1 MEPSPRAFKANAR
14 EAVQDPQL
22 KRALAHVKV
31 GFIGKRAKAAARL
44 PEFEALRDAARD
56 IKTHTLDHLD
66 LYLERYEERVIAQGG
81 QVHWCPSAEDA
92 RAAVLN
98 ICRRVGAKTVTKG
111 KSMISEEIDL
121 NQHLE
126 ANGIIPVAASRLRR
140 GGLV

>member
-56 IKTHTLDHLD
+56 IKVHTLDHLD
-66 LYLERYEERVIAQGG
+66 LYLERYE
-81 QVHWCPSAEDA
+81 
-92 RAAVLN
+92 
-98 ICRRVGAKTVTKG
+98 
-111 KSMISEEIDL
+111 
-121 NQHLE
+121 
-126 ANGIIPVAASRLRR
+126 
-140 GGLV
+140 